1 MFPSTDPRRAVLSV
15 FGASLALLSLAD
27 AGSRRFAYS
36 YETTT
41 MPKGAMELET
51 TLTWKTDIAE
61 EPELEKFELRH
72 EFEYGVT
79 DRLQMAFYFADWSI
93 DNGGEGGKGGTDFQ
107 GVAVEAIYNL
117 TDPNTSPFGS
127 ALYGEVA
134 AGEGTLGLEGKFLLQ
149 KNIGAWMFVYNVG
162 GEVEWEE
169 DYDEKN
175 GELFQTL
182 GASYQLNPSWSVGA
196 EVLHEVYVPEVEEI
210 TDSGVFAGP
219 NFSWRNR
226 CYSVA
231 VAGLWELTS
240 LEGEPDFQLRTIFS
254 FSF

>member
-1 MFPSTDPRRAVLSV
+1 MFTSLNSRRAVLSA

-41 MPKGAMELET
+41 MPKGAMELESW
-51 TLTWKTDIAE
+51 LTWKTDVAE
-61 EPELEKFELRH
+61 EPGLEVYSLRH
-72 EFEYGVT
+72 EFEFGVT

-93 DNGGEGGKGGTDFQ
+93 DNGGDGGHGGTDFQ

-127 ALYGEVA
+127 ALYGEIA
-134 AGEGTLGLEGKFLLQ
+134 AGEGSLGLEGKLLLQ
-149 KNIGAWMFVYNVG
+149 KNIGAWMIVYNVG
-162 GEVEWEE
+162 GEVEWE
-169 DYDEKN
+169 DRYHEKN

-196 EVLHEVYVPEVEEI
+196 EVLHEVAVPEVEEI
-210 TDSGVFAGP
+210 AESHVFAGP

-240 LEGEPDFQLRTIFS
+240 LDGEPDFQLRTIFS